1 MLPTKE
7 GNVELGVPLVLSEI
21 LLLYPAELNKGL
33 GLVKGV
39 KESWLSTMF
48 SLFPDSLHS
57 VGFAFVVAGVFALWS
72 RTEISA
78 SLVPSSSDSY
88 PFKLKLKSIAL
99 RGGPRFTWVLRR
111 LAPELLLNIVVHENS
126 RIRNSKFVQIN
137 CACANTLF
145 CPASLHMKCL

>member
-1 MLPTKE
+1 MPTKE

-21 LLLYPAELNKGL
+21 LLLYPAELNLGL

-39 KESWLSTMF
+39 KESWFSTMF

-78 SLVPSSSDSY
+78 SLVPSSLISVQVEVYRSQ
-88 PFKLKLKSIAL
+88 
-99 RGGPRFTWVLRR
+99 RR
-111 LAPELLLNIVVHENS
+111 TQVYLGFE
-126 RIRNSKFVQIN
+126 KT
-137 CACANTLF
+137 CT
-145 CPASLHMKCL
+145 